1 MQKTATT
8 PQPQDVHGI
17 SGVLLV
23 QYLERVERL
32 EEEKAD
38 IMNAIKEVFSEA
50 KGNGFDVTIM
60 RELLKL
66 RKMDPH
72 ENEEHETMLDV
83 YKQAA
88 GIH

>member
-1 MQKTATT
+1 MQKTSAAT
-8 PQPQDVHGI
+8 QPQDVHGI

-32 EEEKAD
+32 EGEKAD
-38 IMNAIKEVFSEA
+38 IMDAIKEVFSEA

>member
-8 PQPQDVHGI
+8 PQPQDVQGV
-17 SGVLLV
+17 SGVILI

-32 EEEKAD
+32 EAEKAD
-38 IMNAIKEVFSEA
+38 IMDSIKEVFSEA
-50 KGNGFDVTIM
+50 KGNGFDVAIM

-66 RKMDPH
+66 RKMDPNA
-72 ENEEHETMLDV
+72 NEEHETMLDI
-83 YKQAA
+83 YKQAV

>member
-1 MQKTATT
+1 MQQTATT
-8 PQPQDVHGI
+8 PQPQDVQGI
-17 SGVLLV
+17 SGVILV
-23 QYLERVERL
+23 QYLERIERL
-32 EEEKAD
+32 EGEKAD
-38 IMNAIKEVFSEA
+38 IMDAIKEVFSEA

-66 RKMDPH
+66 RKMDPN

-83 YKQAA
+83 YKQAV